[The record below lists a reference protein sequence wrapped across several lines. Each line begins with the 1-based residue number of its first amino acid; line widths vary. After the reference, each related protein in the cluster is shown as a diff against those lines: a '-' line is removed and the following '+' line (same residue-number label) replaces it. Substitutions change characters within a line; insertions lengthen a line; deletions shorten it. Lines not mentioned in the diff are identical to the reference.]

1 MENIK
6 TSSVKAHSAENMGS
20 CDDVQ
25 SIDGIIQKLLNDTDI
40 KSKKNTKIETFDNN
54 KDEKKGD
61 KGTEQTDQIAASVIL
76 AGEPL
81 LSSLSAKLVQQLQTN
96 NAGNKSVSNVPTR
109 ISTVNVSQHAGVDV
123 GRLKEE
129 ILTHSGSATIFTAAD
144 PQHQE
149 NTQKTDKKKY
159 ESSEVTVLSA
169 MPVPDKVIDDS
180 GWVTEKLS
188 SGERG
193 KETVNQQQLMSAKNV
208 APEVNAKSNV
218 TEVSW
223 TFPTQQT
230 AQVRIEHAQNKSDT
244 QIQIMPSNIETE
256 QQLVN
261 FQQQHPLHGLR
272 VDNAVPTVNDYLQ
285 NQQNSQQQNEANQ
298 DVLNDEEEE
307 M

>member
-6 TSSVKAHSAENMGS
+6 TSSVKVYSAENMGS

-25 SIDGIIQKLLNDTDI
+25 SIDGIIHKLLNDTDV
-40 KSKKNTKIETFDNN
+40 KSKKNTKIETVDDN
-54 KDEKKGD
+54 KDERKGD
-61 KGTEQTDQIAASVIL
+61 KGTEQTDQIAASAIL

-81 LSSLSAKLVQQLQTN
+81 LSSLSSKLVQQLQTN
-96 NAGNKSVSNVPTR
+96 NTANKSVFNMLTR
-109 ISTVNVSQHAGVDV
+109 ISTVNINQHASVDV

-129 ILTHSGSATIFTAAD
+129 IPTHSGSAT
-144 PQHQE
+144 
-149 NTQKTDKKKY
+149 
-159 ESSEVTVLSA
+159 VLSA
-169 MPVPDKVIDDS
+169 MAVPDKVIDES

-188 SGERG
+188 SRERG
-193 KETVNQQQLMSAKNV
+193 KETVKQQQLMSAKNI

-218 TEVSW
+218 TEISW

-244 QIQIMPSNIETE
+244 QIQIIPSNIETE

-272 VDNAVPTVNDYLQ
+272 VDNAVPTANDYQQ
-285 NQQNSQQQNEANQ
+285 NQQNSQQQNEANH

>member
-6 TSSVKAHSAENMGS
+6 TSSVKAHLSEKMDS
-20 CDDVQ
+20 CDGVQ
-25 SIDGIIQKLLNDTDI
+25 SIDGIIQKLLSDTDI
-40 KSKKNTKIETFDNN
+40 KWKKNTKIEDFDGN

-61 KGTEQTDQIAASVIL
+61 KGTGQTDKIAASVIL

-81 LSSLSAKLVQQLQTN
+81 LSSLSAKFVQQLQTN
-96 NAGNKSVSNVPTR
+96 STGNNSVSNVPTR
-109 ISTVNVSQHAGVDV
+109 ISTVNIDL

-129 ILTHSGSATIFTAAD
+129 ILTHSRSATIFTAAD

-149 NTQKTDKKKY
+149 NTQKTDKKKN

-169 MPVPDKVIDDS
+169 MAVPDKTIDES
-180 GWVTEKLS
+180 GWATEELS
-188 SGERG
+188 PGVRG
-193 KETVNQQQLMSAKNV
+193 KETVNQQPLKSAKNV
-208 APEVNAKSNV
+208 APAVNTKSNV

-230 AQVRIEHAQNKSDT
+230 AQVRIEHAQNRSDT
-244 QIQIMPSNIETE
+244 QIQILPSDIATE

-272 VDNAVPTVNDYLQ
+272 VDGAVSTVNDYLQ
-285 NQQNSQQQNEANQ
+285 NQQNSQQQNEANK
-298 DVLNDEEEE
+298 DDLNDEEEE
-307 M
+307 T

>member
-6 TSSVKAHSAENMGS
+6 TSSVKVYSAENMGS

-25 SIDGIIQKLLNDTDI
+25 SIDGIIHKLLNDTDV
-40 KSKKNTKIETFDNN
+40 KSKKNTKIETVDDN
-54 KDEKKGD
+54 KDERKGD
-61 KGTEQTDQIAASVIL
+61 KGTEQTDQIAASAIL

-81 LSSLSAKLVQQLQTN
+81 LSSLSSKLVQQLQTN
-96 NAGNKSVSNVPTR
+96 NTGNKSVSNMLTR
-109 ISTVNVSQHAGVDV
+109 ISTVNINQHASVDV
-123 GRLKEE
+123 GR
-129 ILTHSGSATIFTAAD
+129 LTHSGSATIFTAAA

-149 NTQKTDKKKY
+149 NTQKTDKKKN
-159 ESSEVTVLSA
+159 ESSEITVLSA
-169 MPVPDKVIDDS
+169 MAVPDKVIDES

-193 KETVNQQQLMSAKNV
+193 KETVKQQQLMSAKNI

-218 TEVSW
+218 TEISW

-244 QIQIMPSNIETE
+244 QIQIMPSDIETE

-261 FQQQHPLHGLR
+261 FQQQYPLHGLR
-272 VDNAVPTVNDYLQ
+272 VDGAVSTANDYLQ

>member
-6 TSSVKAHSAENMGS
+6 SSSVKAHSAENMGS

-129 ILTHSGSATIFTAAD
+129 ILIHSGSATIFTAAD

-208 APEVNAKSNV
+208 TPEVNAKSNV

-244 QIQIMPSNIETE
+244 QIQIVPSNIETE